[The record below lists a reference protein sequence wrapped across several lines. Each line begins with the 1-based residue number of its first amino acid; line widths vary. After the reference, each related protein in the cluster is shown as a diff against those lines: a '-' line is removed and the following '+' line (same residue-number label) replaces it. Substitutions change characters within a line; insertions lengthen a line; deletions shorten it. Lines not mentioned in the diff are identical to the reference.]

1 MKREG
6 VTMIKVGLLGCGTVG
21 GGVYNILTT
30 KKKDIER
37 KLGEEIQIKR
47 ILVKEKNKRRKYNVD
62 ASLLT
67 EDYKEIVEDPE
78 IQLVVEL
85 IGGETPTL
93 GYIKEAIN
101 HHKNIVTANK
111 LILAKYGREIFR
123 LAKNNNV
130 KVYYEGSVGGGIPI
144 IKTLKESMIANKIGR
159 IYGILNGTTNYI
171 LTQMTEKSIDFED
184 ALKKAQS
191 LGYAESDPYFDV
203 SGLDCAYK
211 ISILSSLAFESFID
225 VNSIYVEGIDKIE
238 REDIEIA
245 EELGY
250 TIKLLAIGKR
260 YEDKMLDIRVH
271 PTFIPKS
278 NPLSKINGVYNVVQ
292 IHGDVVGDIM
302 IYGQGAGEM
311 PTASAVVADIM
322 EAAKSIKYHIENE
335 YSIGRLNGLKLIG
348 TDEIENSFY
357 IRLRVNDIPGV
368 FAKIAK
374 AFGDNEVSIASVIQK
389 HRLNPV
395 VPIFLLTHPIEEK
408 KMKKAIDSLKELD
421 DVIEIKNIIRV
432 EDFNEKF

>member
-6 VTMIKVGLLGCGTVG
+6 VTMIKVGLLGYGTVG

-30 KKKDIER
+30 KKEDIER
-37 KLGEEIQIKR
+37 KLGEKIQIKK
-47 ILVKEKNKRRKYNVD
+47 ILVKEKNKKRKYDVD
-62 ASLLT
+62 DSLLT
-67 EDYKEIVEDPE
+67 EDYKEIVEDPQ
-78 IQLVVEL
+78 IQIVVEL

-93 GYIKEAIN
+93 SYIKEAIN
-101 HHKNIVTANK
+101 SHKNIVTANK
-111 LILAKYGREIFR
+111 LILAKYGREIFQ
-123 LAKNNNV
+123 LAKKNNV
-130 KVYYEGSVGGGIPI
+130 KVYFEGSVGGGIPI
-144 IKTLKESMIANKIGR
+144 IKTLKESMIANKIER

-171 LTQMTEKSIDFED
+171 LTKMTEKSIDFEE
-184 ALKKAQS
+184 ALKEAQS

-203 SGLDCAYK
+203 SGLDSAYK
-211 ISILSSLAFESFID
+211 INILSSLAFESFID
-225 VNSIYVEGIDKIE
+225 VDSIHVEGIEKIE

-250 TIKLLAIGKR
+250 IIKLLAIGKR

-278 NPLSKINGVYNVVQ
+278 SPLSKINGVYNVVQ
-292 IHGDVVGDIM
+292 IHGDAVGDIM

-335 YSIGRLNGLKLIG
+335 YSTGRLNGLKLIE

-357 IRLRVNDIPGV
+357 IRLRVNDKPGV

-374 AFGDNEVSIASVIQK
+374 VFGDNEVSIASVIQK

-395 VPIFLLTHPIEEK
+395 VPIFLQTHLIKEK
-408 KMKKAIDSLKELD
+408 KLKKAIDSLNELE
-421 DVIEIKNIIRV
+421 DVIEIKNVIRV
-432 EDFNEKF
+432 EDFGEKF

>member
-1 MKREG
+1 
-6 VTMIKVGLLGCGTVG
+6 MIKVGLLGYGTVG
-21 GGVYNILTT
+21 GGVYNILKT
-30 KKKDIER
+30 KKEDIER
-37 KLGEEIQIKR
+37 KLGEEIQIKK
-47 ILVKEKNKRRKYNVD
+47 ILVKEKDKMRKYGVD

-67 EDYKEIVEDPE
+67 VDYKEIVEDPE
-78 IQLVVEL
+78 IQIVVEL

-93 GYIKEAIN
+93 DYIKEAIN
-101 HHKNIVTANK
+101 RHKNVVTANK
-111 LILAKYGREIFR
+111 LILAKYGREIFQ
-123 LAKNNNV
+123 LAKNNNA

-144 IKTLKESMIANKIGR
+144 IKTLKESMIANKIER

-171 LTQMTEKSIDFED
+171 LTQMTEKSIDFEE
-184 ALKKAQS
+184 ALKEAQS
-191 LGYAESDPYFDV
+191 LGYAENEPYFDV
-203 SGLDCAYK
+203 SGLDSTYK
-211 ISILSSLAFESFID
+211 ISILSSLAFGSFID
-225 VNSIYVEGIDKIE
+225 VNSIYVEGIDRIE

-260 YEDKMLDIRVH
+260 YEDKILDIRVH
-271 PTFIPKS
+271 PTFISKNS
-278 NPLSKINGVYNVVQ
+278 PLSKINGVYNVVQ
-292 IHGDVVGDIM
+292 IHGDAVGDIM

-335 YSIGRLNGLKLIG
+335 YSIGRLNGLKLIVI
-348 TDEIENSFY
+348 DEIENSFY
-357 IRLRVNDIPGV
+357 IRLRVNDKPGV

-389 HRLNPV
+389 QRLNPV
-395 VPIFLLTHPIEEK
+395 VPIFLQTHLIKERK
-408 KMKKAIDSLKELD
+408 LKKAIDSLNELE

-432 EDFNEKF
+432 EDFGEKF

>member
-1 MKREG
+1 
-6 VTMIKVGLLGCGTVG
+6 MIKVGLLGCGTVG

-47 ILVKEKNKRRKYNVD
+47 ILVNEKNKKRKYDVD

-67 EDYKEIVEDPE
+67 EDYKEIIEDPE

-111 LILAKYGREIFR
+111 LILAKYGREIFQ

-322 EAAKSIKYHIENE
+322 EAAKSIKYHIENHIENE

>member
-1 MKREG
+1 
-6 VTMIKVGLLGCGTVG
+6 MIKVGLLGYGTVG

-30 KKKDIER
+30 KKEHIER
-37 KLGEEIQIKR
+37 KLGEEIQIKK
-47 ILVKEKNKRRKYNVD
+47 ILVKEKDKKRKYDVD

-67 EDYKEIVEDPE
+67 EDYKEIVEDPQ
-78 IQLVVEL
+78 IQIVVEL

-93 GYIKEAIN
+93 SYIKEAIN
-101 HHKNIVTANK
+101 RHKNIVTANK
-111 LILAKYGREIFR
+111 LILAKYGREIFQ

-144 IKTLKESMIANKIGR
+144 IKTLKESMIANKIER

-171 LTQMTEKSIDFED
+171 LTQMTEKYIDFEE
-184 ALKKAQS
+184 ALKEAQS
-191 LGYAESDPYFDV
+191 LGYAESNPYFDV
-203 SGLDCAYK
+203 SGLDSAYK
-211 ISILSSLAFESFID
+211 INILSSLAFESLID
-225 VNSIYVEGIDKIE
+225 VDSIHVEGIDKIE

-250 TIKLLAIGKR
+250 IIKLLAIGKR

-271 PTFIPKS
+271 PAFIPKS
-278 NPLSKINGVYNVVQ
+278 SPLSKINGVYNVVQ

-335 YSIGRLNGLKLIG
+335 YSIGRLNGLKLIE

-357 IRLRVNDIPGV
+357 IRLRVNDKPGV

-374 AFGDNEVSIASVIQK
+374 VFGDNEVSIASVIQK

-395 VPIFLLTHPIEEK
+395 VPIFLQTHLIKEK
-408 KMKKAIDSLKELD
+408 KLKKAIDSLNELE

-432 EDFNEKF
+432 EDFGEKF

>member
-1 MKREG
+1 
-6 VTMIKVGLLGCGTVG
+6 MIQVGLLGYGTVG

-30 KKKDIER
+30 KKEDIER
-37 KLGEEIQIKR
+37 KLGEEIQIKK
-47 ILVKEKNKRRKYNVD
+47 ILVKEKDKKRKYD
-62 ASLLT
+62 ADTSLLT
-67 EDYKEIVEDPE
+67 EDYKEIVEDPQ
-78 IQLVVEL
+78 IQIVVEL

-101 HHKNIVTANK
+101 RNKNVVTANK
-111 LILAKYGREIFR
+111 LILAKYGRELFQ

-144 IKTLKESMIANKIGR
+144 IKTLKESMVANKIQR

-171 LTQMTEKSIDFED
+171 LTQMTEKSIDFEE
-184 ALKKAQS
+184 ALKEAQS

-203 SGLDCAYK
+203 SGLDSTYK

-225 VNSIYVEGIDKIE
+225 VDSIYVEGIDKIE

-260 YEDKMLDIRVH
+260 YEEKMLDIRVH
-271 PTFIPKS
+271 PTFISKN

-292 IHGDVVGDIM
+292 IHGDAVGDIM

-335 YSIGRLNGLKLIG
+335 YSIGRLNGLKLIE

-357 IRLRVNDIPGV
+357 IRLRVNDKPGV

-395 VPIFLLTHPIEEK
+395 VPIFLQTHPIKEK
-408 KMKKAIDSLKELD
+408 KMKKAIASLKELD

-432 EDFNEKF
+432 EDFDEKL

>member
-1 MKREG
+1 
-6 VTMIKVGLLGCGTVG
+6 MIKVGLLGYGTVG

-30 KKKDIER
+30 KKEHIER
-37 KLGEEIQIKR
+37 KLGEEIQIKK
-47 ILVKEKNKRRKYNVD
+47 ILVKEKDKKRKYDVD

-67 EDYKEIVEDPE
+67 EDYKEIVEDPQ
-78 IQLVVEL
+78 IQIVVEL

-93 GYIKEAIN
+93 SYIKEAIN
-101 HHKNIVTANK
+101 RHKNIVTANK
-111 LILAKYGREIFR
+111 LILAKYGREIFQ

-130 KVYYEGSVGGGIPI
+130 KVYFEGSVGGGIPI
-144 IKTLKESMIANKIGR
+144 IKTLKESMIANKIER

-171 LTQMTEKSIDFED
+171 LTQMTEKYIDFEE
-184 ALKKAQS
+184 ALKEAQS
-191 LGYAESDPYFDV
+191 LGYAESNPYFDV
-203 SGLDCAYK
+203 SGLDSAYK
-211 ISILSSLAFESFID
+211 INILSSLAFESLID
-225 VNSIYVEGIDKIE
+225 VDSIHVEGIDKIE

-250 TIKLLAIGKR
+250 IIKLLAIGKR

-271 PTFIPKS
+271 PAFIPKS
-278 NPLSKINGVYNVVQ
+278 SPLSKINGVYNVVQ

-335 YSIGRLNGLKLIG
+335 YSIGRLNGLKLIE

-357 IRLRVNDIPGV
+357 IRLRVNDKPGV

-374 AFGDNEVSIASVIQK
+374 VFGDNEVSIASVIQK

-395 VPIFLLTHPIEEK
+395 VPIFLQTHLIKEK
-408 KMKKAIDSLKELD
+408 KLKKAIDSLNELE

-432 EDFNEKF
+432 EDFGEKF

>member
-1 MKREG
+1 
-6 VTMIKVGLLGCGTVG
+6 MIKVGLLGYGTVG

-30 KKKDIER
+30 KKEHIER
-37 KLGEEIQIKR
+37 KLGEEIQIKK
-47 ILVKEKNKRRKYNVD
+47 ILVKEKDKKRKYDVD

-67 EDYKEIVEDPE
+67 EDYKEIVEDPQ
-78 IQLVVEL
+78 IQIVVEL

-101 HHKNIVTANK
+101 RNKNVVTANK
-111 LILAKYGREIFR
+111 LILAKYGRELFQ

-144 IKTLKESMIANKIGR
+144 IKTLKESMVANKIQR

-171 LTQMTEKSIDFED
+171 LTQMTEKSIDFEE
-184 ALKKAQS
+184 ALKEAQS

-203 SGLDCAYK
+203 SGLDSTYK

-225 VNSIYVEGIDKIE
+225 VDSIYVEGIDKIE

-260 YEDKMLDIRVH
+260 YEEKMLDIRVH
-271 PTFIPKS
+271 PTFISKN

-292 IHGDVVGDIM
+292 IHGDAVGDIM

-335 YSIGRLNGLKLIG
+335 YSIGRLNGLKLIE

-357 IRLRVNDIPGV
+357 IRLRVNDKPGV

-395 VPIFLLTHPIEEK
+395 VPIFLQTHPIKEK
-408 KMKKAIDSLKELD
+408 KMKKAIASLKELD

-432 EDFNEKF
+432 EDFDEKL

>member
-1 MKREG
+1 
-6 VTMIKVGLLGCGTVG
+6 MIKVGLLGYGTVG

-30 KKKDIER
+30 KKEDIER
-37 KLGEEIQIKR
+37 KLGEEIQIKK
-47 ILVKEKNKRRKYNVD
+47 ILVKEKDKKRKYDVD

-67 EDYKEIVEDPE
+67 EDYKEIVEDPQ
-78 IQLVVEL
+78 IQIVVEL

-101 HHKNIVTANK
+101 RNKNVVTANK
-111 LILAKYGREIFR
+111 LILAKYGRELFQ

-144 IKTLKESMIANKIGR
+144 IKTLKESMVANKIQR

-171 LTQMTEKSIDFED
+171 LTQMTEKSIDFEE
-184 ALKKAQS
+184 ALKEAQS

-203 SGLDCAYK
+203 SGLDSTYK

-225 VNSIYVEGIDKIE
+225 VDSIYVEGIDKIE

-260 YEDKMLDIRVH
+260 YEEKMLDIRVH
-271 PTFIPKS
+271 PTFISKN

-292 IHGDVVGDIM
+292 IHGDAVGDIM

-335 YSIGRLNGLKLIG
+335 YSIGRLNGLKLIE

-357 IRLRVNDIPGV
+357 IRLRVNDKPGV

-395 VPIFLLTHPIEEK
+395 VPIFLQTHPIKEK
-408 KMKKAIDSLKELD
+408 KMKKAIASLKELD

-432 EDFNEKF
+432 EDFDEKL

>member
-6 VTMIKVGLLGCGTVG
+6 VTMIKVGLLGYGTVG

-30 KKKDIER
+30 KKEDIER
-37 KLGEEIQIKR
+37 KLGEEIQIKK
-47 ILVKEKNKRRKYNVD
+47 ILVKEKNKKRKYDVD
-62 ASLLT
+62 TSLFT

-93 GYIKEAIN
+93 SYIKEAIN
-101 HHKNIVTANK
+101 RHKNIVTANK
-111 LILAKYGREIFR
+111 LILAKYGKEIFQ

-144 IKTLKESMIANKIGR
+144 IKTLKESMIANKIER

-171 LTQMTEKSIDFED
+171 LTQMTEKTIDFEE

-225 VNSIYVEGIDKIE
+225 VASIHVEGIDNIE

-292 IHGDVVGDIM
+292 IHGDAVGDIM

-335 YSIGRLNGLKLIG
+335 YSIGNLNDLKLIG

-357 IRLRVNDIPGV
+357 IRLRVNDKPGV

-395 VPIFLLTHPIEEK
+395 VPIFLLTHLIEEK

-421 DVIEIKNIIRV
+421 DVIDIKNIIRV
-432 EDFNEKF
+432 EDFGEKF

>member
-1 MKREG
+1 
-6 VTMIKVGLLGCGTVG
+6 MIKVGLLGYGTVG

-30 KKKDIER
+30 KKEDIER
-37 KLGEEIQIKR
+37 KLGEEIQIKK
-47 ILVKEKNKRRKYNVD
+47 ILVKEKNKKRKYDVD
-62 ASLLT
+62 DSLLT
-67 EDYKEIVEDPE
+67 EDYKEIVEDPQ
-78 IQLVVEL
+78 IQIVVEL

-93 GYIKEAIN
+93 SYIKEAIN
-101 HHKNIVTANK
+101 GHKNIVTANK
-111 LILAKYGREIFR
+111 LILAKYGRELFQ
-123 LAKNNNV
+123 LARNNNV

-144 IKTLKESMIANKIGR
+144 IKALKESMIANKIER

-171 LTQMTEKSIDFED
+171 LTKMTEKSIDFEE
-184 ALKKAQS
+184 ALKEAQS

-203 SGLDCAYK
+203 SGLDSAYK
-211 ISILSSLAFESFID
+211 INILSSLAFESFVD
-225 VNSIYVEGIDKIE
+225 VDSIHVEGIEKIE

-250 TIKLLAIGKR
+250 IIKLLAIGKR

-278 NPLSKINGVYNVVQ
+278 SPLSKINGVYNVVQ

-335 YSIGRLNGLKLIG
+335 YSTSSLNNLKLIE

-357 IRLRVNDIPGV
+357 IRLRVNDKPGV

-374 AFGDNEVSIASVIQK
+374 VFGDNEVSIASVIQK

-395 VPIFLLTHPIEEK
+395 VPIFLQTHLIKERK
-408 KMKKAIDSLKELD
+408 LKKAIDSLNELE

-432 EDFNEKF
+432 EDFGEKF

>member
-1 MKREG
+1 
-6 VTMIKVGLLGCGTVG
+6 MIKVGLLGYGTVG

-30 KKKDIER
+30 KKEDIER
-37 KLGEEIQIKR
+37 KLGEEIQIKK
-47 ILVKEKNKRRKYNVD
+47 ILVKDKDKKRKYDVN
-62 ASLLT
+62 ASLFT
-67 EDYKEIVEDPE
+67 EDYKEILQDPE

-93 GYIKEAIN
+93 GYVKEAIN
-101 HHKNIVTANK
+101 LHKNIVTANK
-111 LILAKYGREIFR
+111 LILAKYGREIFQ

-144 IKTLKESMIANKIGR
+144 IKTLKESMIANKIER

-171 LTQMTEKSIDFED
+171 LTQMTEKYIDFEE
-184 ALKKAQS
+184 ALKEAQN

-203 SGLDCAYK
+203 SGLDSTYK
-211 ISILSSLAFESFID
+211 ISILSSLAFGSFID
-225 VNSIYVEGIDKIE
+225 VNSIYVEGIDRIE

-260 YEDKMLDIRVH
+260 YEDEMLDIRVH

-278 NPLSKINGVYNVVQ
+278 SPLSKINGVYNVVQ
-292 IHGDVVGDIM
+292 IHGDAVGDIM

-322 EAAKSIKYHIENE
+322 EAAKSIKYHIKNE
-335 YSIGRLNGLKLIG
+335 YSIENLNGLKLIEI
-348 TDEIENSFY
+348 DEIENSFY
-357 IRLRVNDIPGV
+357 IRLRVNDKPGV

-395 VPIFLLTHPIEEK
+395 VPIFLQTHPIKEK
-408 KMKKAIDSLKELD
+408 KLKKAIDSLKKLD